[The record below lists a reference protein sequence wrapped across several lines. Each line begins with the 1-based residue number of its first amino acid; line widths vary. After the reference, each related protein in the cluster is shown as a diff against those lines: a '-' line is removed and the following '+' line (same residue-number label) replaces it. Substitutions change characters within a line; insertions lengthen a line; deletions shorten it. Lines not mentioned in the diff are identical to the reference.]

1 MMPSMQI
8 NPTAV
13 TKLRTAQ
20 GLSVRTLAA
29 LAGIS
34 AGHLSRIE
42 RGINGASPL
51 TTVDIADALKVKPAA
66 ITVAE
71 ATWRYTETGR
81 PPYLPIVDVSA

>member
-1 MMPSMQI
+1 MQI
-8 NPTAV
+8 NPAAV
-13 TKLRTAQ
+13 TKLRTDQ

-42 RGINGASPL
+42 RGVNGASNYGIEQL
-51 TTVDIADALKVKPAA
+51 ASALRTTPAA

-71 ATWRYTETGR
+71 AYAAHDGR
-81 PPYLPIVDVSA
+81 PEYVPIVDVAS